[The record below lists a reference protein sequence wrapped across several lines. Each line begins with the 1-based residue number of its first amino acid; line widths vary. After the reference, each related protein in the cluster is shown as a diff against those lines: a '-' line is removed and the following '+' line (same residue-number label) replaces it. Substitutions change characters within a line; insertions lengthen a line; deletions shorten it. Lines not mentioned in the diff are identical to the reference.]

1 MPTYRNITINLV
13 SQFDILNIPEYA
25 PPTTHS
31 DPFAENPALIDKSLV
46 SCYIPIYPLSRFW
59 FAYSISAPHPPKA
72 LYYFKLFMNG
82 ACVVSWGC
90 GEENGFKGKTM
101 YALFDS
107 GELWMGE
114 PTVDAMGFGFRS
126 ETMDPNSLN
135 GMLGHAMEVRVYRAR
150 GRRRIKPD
158 LEDARAVVGKQS
170 QTSKTS
176 GSGPGTQA
184 VKGGV
189 CIFNAGAL
197 FDDHPQRYYTYSLLD
212 PLDKPFATFRWYY
225 RTWAQ
230 LESLGITSA
239 LEDPPDSN
247 PKQRSRQGTD
257 DKATKASP
265 RPRPLPLTL
274 KSKHGGFGSPSST
287 SDISPLTTRGLP
299 LPAIPFI
306 DLPRPA
312 SPSEALLQRTRSPNF
327 ISGSRTASTPG
338 RFAQLIRRSSSR
350 SPSPIKADEIKRP
363 ESALS
368 VRRTQGVGVLLG
380 AVQSALRRHGK
391 SSSESLRQMASEV
404 YREKEI
410 PTREGAKNPLGN
422 DSDDT

>member
-170 QTSKTS
+170 QASKTS
-176 GSGPGTQA
+176 GSRPGTQA

-189 CIFNAGAL
+189 CDTTPTRCSIRL
-197 FDDHPQRYYTYSLLD
+197 TSLSQR
-212 PLDKPFATFRWYY
+212 FA
-225 RTWAQ
+225 AQ

-257 DKATKASP
+257 DEATKASP

>member
-31 DPFAENPALIDKSLV
+31 DPFAEAPALVDKSLV

-72 LYYFKLFMNG
+72 LYYFKLFING

-90 GEENGFKGKTM
+90 GEENDFKGKTM

-114 PTVDAMGFGFRS
+114 PTVDAMGFGFTS
-126 ETMDPNSLN
+126 ETTHPNPPN

-158 LEDARAVVGKQS
+158 LEDARTVVGKQS
-170 QTSKTS
+170 QTSNPS
-176 GSGPGTQA
+176 GSKPGTPA
-184 VKGGV
+184 VKGG
-189 CIFNAGAL
+189 IGMFNAGAL

-212 PLDKPFATFRWYY
+212 PLDKPFATFRWYC

-230 LESLGITSA
+230 LERLGVTSA
-239 LEDPPDSN
+239 LESPSESKPD
-247 PKQRSRQGTD
+247 QRPREGTD
-257 DKATKASP
+257 DEAKKASP
-265 RPRPLPLTL
+265 KLRPLPSTPN
-274 KSKHGGFGSPSST
+274 SKIGAFGSPGST
-287 SDISPLTTRGLP
+287 SDISPLTIRGLA

-306 DLPRPA
+306 DLPRPS
-312 SPSEALLQRTRSPNF
+312 SPSESHLQRTRSPAF
-327 ISGSRTASTPG
+327 TSRASTPG

-350 SPSPIKADEIKRP
+350 SPSPSKADEIKRP
-363 ESALS
+363 DSALS
-368 VRRTQGVGVLLG
+368 IRRTPGVGVLLG
-380 AVQSALRRHGK
+380 AVQSALRRRGK
-391 SSSESLRQMASEV
+391 SSSESLRHVATEG
-404 YREKEI
+404 YREKEV
-410 PTREGAKNPLGN
+410 PTREGARTSLGHH
-422 DSDDT
+422 DGDD